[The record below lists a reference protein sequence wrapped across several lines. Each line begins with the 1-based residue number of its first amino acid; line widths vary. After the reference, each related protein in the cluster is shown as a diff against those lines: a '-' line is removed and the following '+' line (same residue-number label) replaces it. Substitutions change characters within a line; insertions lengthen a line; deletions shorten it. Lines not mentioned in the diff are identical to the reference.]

1 MLGNVEIVPGRRF
14 LYPIRGYSEGVRA
27 GKYAWS
33 SSVEYRVPLQN
44 IDKGIGLLPSHLDR
58 VSGSVFLD
66 GGNAWGLGLDEA
78 GIGRQ
83 ETLLASGVEIQ
94 SYVSLFFTNPLFLR
108 AGYAVQLDQQNARSF
123 YLRLGTNF

>member
-1 MLGNVEIVPGRRF
+1 M
-14 LYPIRGYSEGVRA
+14 
-27 GKYAWS
+27 
-33 SSVEYRVPLQN
+33 QN
-44 IDKGIGLLPSHLDR
+44 IDKGVGLLPSHLDR

-83 ETLLASGVEIQ
+83 KTLLASGVEIQ
-94 SYVSLFFTNPLFLR
+94 SYVSLFFTKPLFLR

>member
-1 MLGNVEIVPGRRF
+1 MLGNIEIVPGRRF
-14 LYPIRGYSEGVRA
+14 LYPIRGYLEGVRA

-94 SYVSLFFTNPLFLR
+94 SYVSLFFTTPLFLR
-108 AGYAVQLDQQNARSF
+108 AGYAVQLDQQNAMSF